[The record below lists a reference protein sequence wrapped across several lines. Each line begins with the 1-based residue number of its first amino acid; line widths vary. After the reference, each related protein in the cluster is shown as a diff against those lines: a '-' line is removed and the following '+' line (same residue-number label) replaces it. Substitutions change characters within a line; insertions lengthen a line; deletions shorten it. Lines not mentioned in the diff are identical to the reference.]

1 MKKAKIVIIAVFAL
15 IVVFFGLY
23 LGLTSPYFSGDFSIN
38 EYKEE
43 IENLN
48 FKTEKKYE
56 RITDFRSAAK
66 VGKTAISERFDHSD
80 GSIFE
85 WMGCSVHFDN
95 DSDTYYVRTYHVM
108 PFVLGGAYNVLI
120 QSDGTVLAIWGE
132 K

>member
-15 IVVFFGLY
+15 IIVFLGLY

-66 VGKTAISERFDHSD
+66 VGKAAISERFDHSD

-85 WMGCSVHFDN
+85 WMGCRVRYDQECSA
-95 DSDTYYVRTYHVM
+95 YYVRTFHVN
-108 PFVLGGAYNVLI
+108 PRVLGGAYDVII